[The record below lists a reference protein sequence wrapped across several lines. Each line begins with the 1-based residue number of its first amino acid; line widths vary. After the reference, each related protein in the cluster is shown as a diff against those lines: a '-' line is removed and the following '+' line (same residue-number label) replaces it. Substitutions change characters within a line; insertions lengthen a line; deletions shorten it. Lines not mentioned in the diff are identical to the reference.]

1 MRLATGLIA
10 WSTALGLVLGP
21 FVAPLAAQAPPPPP
35 AETGALDSPVPA
47 EGSSSAAKAGAVAV
61 NVFRVPGKTIL
72 CGVGSIIG
80 VGLMLI
86 TGCTQYRAAGAVVRE
101 GCGGK
106 WVIGPDD
113 LNRDVEAPRAI
124 FSGESH

>member
-10 WSTALGLVLGP
+10 WGTALGLVIGP
-21 FVAPLAAQAPPPPP
+21 LVGPIAAQAPPPPDDGRSVAIAGP
-35 AETGALDSPVPA
+35 D
-47 EGSSSAAKAGAVAV
+47 EGPSSGAKAAAVAV
-61 NVFRVPGKTIL
+61 NIFRVPGKTIL

-80 VGLMLI
+80 VGLMLM
-86 TGCTQYRAAGAVVRE
+86 TGGTQYRAAGAVVRE

-113 LNRDVEAPRAI
+113 LGRDVDAPRAI
-124 FSGESH
+124 FSGETH